1 MAKKPKNAKKSEK
14 IVDIVFLANH
24 ADFADFSIHLKAKR
38 MHLKYESGL
47 MPAPIEFIIIVF
59 YVSLLQLIFKNVPA

>member
-47 MPAPIEFIIIVF
+47 QPSGGRKNIRPF
-59 YVSLLQLIFKNVPA
+59 YFKF